1 MTLRHVGAG
10 SIGAALIAVTFFASA
25 PVLAARGPVVLT
37 TPVETPGQFTYTFV
51 GPFGG
56 TSSDGEWVAIDF
68 HREPGCAELVG
79 FNLLL
84 FVDPNAFGC
93 ALTVE
98 MREWWYREDI
108 ATAGG
113 PWGSLPWEPTFRTP
127 VLAEWRGLG
136 AVPIYFVLEAEL
148 VDAMADDVLTVDELE
163 NLPSLQIGR
172 ATRYQF
178 IQHNSSRRNAS
189 RTQRPGHT
197 RTVAHG
203 VLLDGRSFQFNLTTL
218 DNEITS
224 IKIEFK

>member
-1 MTLRHVGAG
+1 MRLRNIGAS
-10 SIGAALIAVTFFASA
+10 SIGATLIAVTFSVSA
-25 PVLAARGPVVLT
+25 PALAARGPVVLT
-37 TPVETPGQFTYTFV
+37 TPVETTGQFTYALI
-51 GPFGG
+51 GPFGYA
-56 TSSDGEWVAIDF
+56 SDGEWVAIDF

-79 FNLLL
+79 FNLLQ
-84 FVDPNAFGC
+84 FVDPNAHGC

-98 MREWWYREDI
+98 MREWWYREDL

-136 AVPIYFVLEAEL
+136 ALPVYFVLEAEL

-163 NLPSLQIGR
+163 NLPSLQIGH

-178 IQHNSSRRNAS
+178 IQHNTGQVQAS

-203 VLLDGRSFQFNLTTL
+203 LLQDGRSFQFNLTTL
-218 DNEITS
+218 DEITS
-224 IKIEFK
+224 IKIDFK